1 MAYVTK
7 NEKPV
12 FSVADEGRALR
23 NLMWMWWI
31 TAVTYNAVAIP
42 VIWDPAQHSFLV
54 RDSTWTPPHLMIF
67 GPFFALMMFE
77 AIVFQFY
84 ALKKAQPYI
93 RGDIP
98 ITLWVFP
105 ITVFGF
111 TLGSM
116 LTNEIGHIFLFREEF
131 FSMPTHW
138 NFVLTFMFIYAV
150 GVPEV
155 TLLLWNRKL
164 DSFEAI
170 TTHETRPRA
179 LRPEEDAVRA
189 PTTRWP
195 WECGPWCCPP
205 GWWPPW
211 RPCPAR

>member
-1 MAYVTK
+1 MRTDK
-7 NEKPV
+7 ESGNQV
-12 FSVADEGRALR
+12 FSVADEGRGLR
-23 NLMWMWWI
+23 NVMWMWWI

-77 AIVFQFY
+77 CIVFQFY

-93 RGDIP
+93 RGEIP
-98 ITLWVFP
+98 VTLWVFP

-116 LTNEIGHIFLFREEF
+116 IANEIGHIFLFREEF

-138 NFVLTFMFIYAV
+138 TFVLTFMFIYAV

-155 TLLLWNRKL
+155 VRVLLRLGQL
-164 DSFEAI
+164 EG
-170 TTHETRPRA
+170 RA
-179 LRPEEDAVRA
+179 KELVTMAASAPAAAAVRA
-189 PTTRWP
+189 
-195 WECGPWCCPP
+195 G
-205 GWWPPW
+205 
-211 RPCPAR
+211 RPAPVAAAGSASRTAYEGT